1 MNKLQVQLLILI
13 LIIFIPLYTFSE
25 QSPFKIRFIETNQI
39 HNESDRLKDLFK
51 AYIKKQT
58 QIKVIRYDVRRVD
71 TLISGS
77 IRSNTGI
84 VTLQP
89 DNNDLAVG
97 LAFYGKRDDSS
108 TEDFYV
114 DNTLYEVELDHKFY
128 YKKPN
133 YGKFVEGTPVGQMV
147 LADLLKIDTT
157 RIKFSLIHIDY
168 NTFVFKTVTNLG
180 TSVKTRNIS
189 IDKRTLIPNQITITI
204 IKPQQNLKQTTAF
217 NLTNVLTNDE
227 VTDNKLSNLYF
238 KTGYGR
244 MEDATARSTDG
255 LIGKKVPAIVLHR
268 FKNESINIRSLE
280 SKIILLDFWE
290 LWCKPCIES
299 LPAIEEIAN
308 AYKSYGLTTFGVV
321 SDFEKAKVYVN
332 EKNITIDQVKGNTEL
347 TSILKVNSYPRYV
360 LIDRKGL
367 IKSIYYGYS
376 DNIELDINSLLLK

>member
-1 MNKLQVQLLILI
+1 MKKLQIRLLILI
-13 LIIFIPLYTFSE
+13 LIVFIPLYNYSE
-25 QSPFKIRFIETNQI
+25 QSPLRSKLIETNQI
-39 HNESDRLKDLFK
+39 QNDSEMLKDFFNAFL
-51 AYIKKQT
+51 KKQT
-58 QIKVIRYDVRRVD
+58 QIKVIRYEVRRID

-77 IRSNTGI
+77 IRNNTGI

-89 DNNDLAVG
+89 DKNDLTVG
-97 LAFYGKRDDSS
+97 LSFYGKQNDSS

-114 DNTLYEVELDHKFY
+114 DNTLFEVELDHKFY
-128 YKKPN
+128 FKKPN
-133 YGKFVEGTPVGQMV
+133 YGKFVHATPVGQLV

-157 RIKFSLIHIDY
+157 RIKFSLINIDD
-168 NTFVFKTVTNLG
+168 NTFVFKTVANQG
-180 TSVKTRNIS
+180 ASVKTLILL
-189 IDKRTLIPNQITITI
+189 IDKRTLIPNRITITI
-204 IKPQQNLKQTTAF
+204 INSRLNLKQSITF
-217 NLTNVLTNDE
+217 NLTNVLVNDE

-255 LIGKKVPAIVLHR
+255 LIGKKVPAIVLHT
-268 FKNESINIRSLE
+268 FKNETINIRSLE
-280 SKIILLDFWE
+280 SKIVLLDFWE

-299 LPAIEEIAN
+299 LPAIEEITN
-308 AYKSYGLTTFGVV
+308 VYKSYGLTTFGVV
-321 SDFEKAKVYVN
+321 SDFEKAKEYVK
-332 EKNITIDQVKGNTEL
+332 EKNITIDQVKGNTQL

>member
-89 DNNDLAVG
+89 DKNDLAVG

-108 TEDFYV
+108 TEDFYI
-114 DNTLYEVELDHKFY
+114 DNTLFEVELDHKFY

-157 RIKFSLIHIDY
+157 RIKFSLINIDD

-204 IKPQQNLKQTTAF
+204 IKPQQNLKQSITF
-217 NLTNVLTNDE
+217 DLTNVLINDE